1 MCLFMSMIYILIQ
14 IKFHINI
21 NNDELLKDIWE
32 HKHRKKKLFVIHS
45 A

>member
-1 MCLFMSMIYILIQ
+1 MIYILIQ

-32 HKHRKKKLFVIHS
+32 YKHREKKLFVTPN